1 MNKPKMEVTVKGRYL
16 GITLLV
22 IIQIIFGITHIFF
35 GLAMLS
41 GKFSI
46 AAYSFT
52 PIVYSFY
59 TLIYGCLAFF
69 FACFVWMGKRLGWMG
84 TIGVSLFVIIA
95 DILAAFDLVNVLG
108 IPKIAAFGEVP
119 FCILLLA
126 YLLQHNIRSKF
137 IH

>member
-1 MNKPKMEVTVKGRYL
+1 MEVTVKGRYL

-59 TLIYGCLAFF
+59 TLIYGCLTFF
-69 FACFVWMGKRLGWMG
+69 FACFVWMSKRLGWIG
-84 TIGVSLFVIIA
+84 TIGVSLFVIIV
-95 DILAAFDLVNVLG
+95 DILTAFDLVNVLG

-119 FCILLLA
+119 FCILVLT
-126 YLLQHNIRSKF
+126 YLLQYNIRSKF